1 MLFFNQYSYLLTS
14 IFLTLLIAVILLRD
28 GLSRR
33 DVIALTAIAGTFALI
48 WFFVRPLPS
57 GLTQDQIESILRS
70 GKPTLIE
77 FQSEY

>member
-1 MLFFNQYSYLLTS
+1 MAFFNQYSYLITS
-14 IFLTLLIAVILLRD
+14 IFVTVIVAFFLLRD

-33 DVIALTAIAGTFALI
+33 DAIAIGSIAGAFVIAWLFIRPTPSTF
-48 WFFVRPLPS
+48 
-57 GLTQDQIESILRS
+57 TQDQIESALKS

>member
-1 MLFFNQYSYLLTS
+1 MSFINQYSYFITS
-14 IFLTLLIAVILLRD
+14 IFVTVVVAFFLLRD

-33 DVIALTAIAGTFALI
+33 DVIAITSIIGAFIIA
-48 WFFVRPLPS
+48 WFFIRPTPS
-57 GLTQDQIESILRS
+57 NITQDQIESMLKS

>member
-1 MLFFNQYSYLLTS
+1 MSFINQYSYLIIS
-14 IFLTLLIAVILLRD
+14 IFVTVFIAFVLLRD

-33 DVIALTAIAGTFALI
+33 DVIALTSIVGAFVIA
-48 WFFVRPLPS
+48 WFFIRPAS
-57 GLTQDQIESILRS
+57 SNIAQDQIESLLKS

>member
-1 MLFFNQYSYLLTS
+1 MSFINQYSYLLTS
-14 IFLTLLIAVILLRD
+14 IFVTVVVAFFLLRD

-33 DVIALTAIAGTFALI
+33 DVIAIGSIAGAFVIA
-48 WFFVRPLPS
+48 WFFVRPTPS
-57 GLTQDQIESILRS
+57 NLTQDQIEAAMKS